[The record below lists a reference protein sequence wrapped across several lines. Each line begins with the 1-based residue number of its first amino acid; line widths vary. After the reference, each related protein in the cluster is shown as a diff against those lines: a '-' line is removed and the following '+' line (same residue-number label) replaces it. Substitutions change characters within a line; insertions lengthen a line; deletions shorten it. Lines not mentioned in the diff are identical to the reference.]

1 MEANSSKP
9 ISKGKGR
16 APEYSHLPPSGQ
28 NDSEHEGEPSDSM
41 DWTSED
47 ESASDNLG
55 GIDQQ
60 HIDLHQHLAL
70 KPILSRSVCFGGT
83 DEADQAVS
91 DVVGDTDISKPTMKR
106 LVSFQDDLPS
116 PPCQRLRRPCS
127 EEPPPYAAS
136 RGPQDVDLEEDVDVE
151 VAFQQAPAATCP
163 PSPRPRHRELHP
175 KHVPIGKGNL
185 QLENFEEE
193 EVEVESPKDR
203 VNVEDFDLLE
213 NPDDLD
219 AYPSVEYWSMRVG
232 VGNFH
237 LSGHFET
244 KLEPQTWDPCSSRHI
259 VQHPSTTAMFRT
271 CFLECLPA
279 FYQHIVERHRAQ

>member
-1 MEANSSKP
+1 MDAHSSKQ
-9 ISKGKGR
+9 INKGKGR

-28 NDSEHEGEPSDSM
+28 DETEHEGEPSDSM

-55 GIDQQ
+55 GIEQQ
-60 HIDLHQHLAL
+60 RIDLDQHLDL
-70 KPILSRSVCFGGT
+70 KPSLPRSVGFCGT

-91 DVVGDTDISKPTMKR
+91 EVVGDTDMSKSTRER

-116 PPCQRLRRPCS
+116 PPCQRLRRPCL
-127 EEPPPYAAS
+127 EETPPYAALL
-136 RGPQDVDLEEDVDVE
+136 GAQDVGLEEDVDVDVE
-151 VAFQQAPAATCP
+151 VAFQQASAETCP

-175 KHVPIGKGNL
+175 KHVPIGEGNL

-193 EVEVESPKDR
+193 EVEVE
-203 VNVEDFDLLE
+203 DFDLLE
-213 NPDDLD
+213 NPDALD
-219 AYPSVEYWSMRVG
+219 AYAPVEYLLMRVG
-232 VGNFH
+232 VGNLH
-237 LSGHFET
+237 LSGHFVT
-244 KLEPQTWDPCSSRHI
+244 RLEPPTWDPCSSRHI

-279 FYQHIVERHRAQ
+279 FYQHTVERHRGQ